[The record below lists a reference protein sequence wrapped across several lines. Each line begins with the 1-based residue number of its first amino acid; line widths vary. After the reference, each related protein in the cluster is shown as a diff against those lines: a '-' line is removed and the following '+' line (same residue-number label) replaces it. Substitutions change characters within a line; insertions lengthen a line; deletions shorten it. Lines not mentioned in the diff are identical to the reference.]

1 MKIEFVFDIVYPMS
15 YVAFQKLKKNW
26 NEQTSSHIEL
36 LPIQA
41 VPEIPEQGLNVLEYL
56 TEKYGSTA
64 AQRKLEMT
72 KFAAYSED
80 IEVNIEHM
88 KRMPNSRLAHQAILA
103 LDNTLDKFALTQALF
118 HAIFAHGKDISD
130 AEVLKNIIEGIGLD
144 GNHVLRSI
152 QHKEIADHQREI
164 TKYVQSLGK
173 HPIPYYI
180 INGEISDESFS
191 TQKLK
196 DLLRQAS

>member
-103 LDNTLDKFALTQALF
+103 LENTLDKFALTQALF

-130 AEVLKNIIEGIGLD
+130 AEVLKISLKELDWMAIMFSVRYNIKKLPIIS
-144 GNHVLRSI
+144 VRS
-152 QHKEIADHQREI
+152 QNTCR
-164 TKYVQSLGK
+164 V
-173 HPIPYYI
+173 
-180 INGEISDESFS
+180 
-191 TQKLK
+191 
-196 DLLRQAS
+196 

>member
-26 NEQTSSHIEL
+26 NEQTAARIEL
-36 LPIQA
+36 VPIQA
-41 VPEIPEQGLNVLEYL
+41 VPEIPEQGLNVLDYL
-56 TEKYGSTA
+56 TQKYGSVA

-80 IEVNIEHM
+80 IVVDIEHM
-88 KRMPNSRLAHQAILA
+88 KRMPNSLLAHQAILT

-118 HAIFAHGKDISD
+118 HALFAQGKDI
-130 AEVLKNIIEGIGLD
+130 ANREVLKGIIEGIGLD

-152 QHKEIADHQREI
+152 QHKDIADHQNEL
-164 TKYVQSLGK
+164 TQYVQKLGA
-173 HPIPYYI
+173 HPIPYFI
-180 INGEISDESFS
+180 VDGKISDETFS
-191 TQKLK
+191 TQELK
-196 DLLRQAS
+196 TILQQAS